1 MGAIQPWHV
10 ILLLIIVL
18 LVFGPGKLPDV
29 GKAVGQ
35 TIREFR
41 EATKSTDATAGDGT
55 GATGG
60 SRTGTGQQPP
70 SA

>member
-18 LVFGPGKLPDV
+18 VVFGPGKLPDV

-41 EATKSTDATAGDGT
+41 DATKSTDGTGGDGA
-55 GATGG
+55 GAAGG
-60 SRTGTGQQPP
+60 SGSGTGQQPP
-70 SA
+70 TA